1 MQTRLAQRV
10 SKNKCDG
17 KYDGVKMF
25 VSARATSVK
34 KYLQAQARPACRNI
48 CKSECGGSEAFITQ
62 IEVAHEILT
71 VNVSHP
77 RNEVSA
83 IP

>member
-1 MQTRLAQRV
+1 M
-10 SKNKCDG
+10 KI
-17 KYDGVKMF
+17 F

-48 CKSECGGSEAFITQ
+48 CNSECGGSEAFITQ
-62 IEVAHEILT
+62 IEIAHAILM
-71 VNVSHP
+71 VKISHP
-77 RNEVSA
+77 TNGVSA